1 MDVSEL
7 GNANQLVSE
16 AGSLTQAINIFY
28 TSGSRV
34 SGVVLSDMVSQ
45 SATIDALPIAF
56 PTEVLEAVINSMW
69 ARYAEVTGQLD
80 AMGIT
85 GYPSPQTGRSQ
96 AEAASAETRATPKG
110 RRK

>member
-7 GNANQLVSE
+7 GTANQLVDE
-16 AGSLTQAINIFY
+16 AGALSNAINIFY
-28 TSGSRV
+28 SEGSRV
-34 SGVVLSDMVSQ
+34 SAVMLTATDGRNATVNALS
-45 SATIDALPIAF
+45 IAF

-69 ARYAEVTGQLD
+69 ARYAEITGQLD

-85 GYPSPQTGRSQ
+85 GYPSPHTGRSQ
-96 AEAASAETRATPKG
+96 AEAASTETRAPKG